1 MRSRT
6 QAVSLA
12 LGGLFCALFFLASNI
27 LPPIQ
32 IIPGVPIT
40 LQVLVV
46 AMLGGLLGCKL
57 GFTVLAAI
65 FLMTLAGVPMMSGF
79 SGGPAAFVK
88 PTSGYMIGW
97 VFILLTAGLYRDAL
111 RPWLED
117 RLAGRRTSLW
127 QAGCFVLTGAGGVLL
142 CYACG
147 AVWLSAYNGVGLSA
161 FWPGFIGNAVFF
173 PADLVKLLAAHLLCR
188 AAGRFLRRMGDGSA
202 A

>member
-1 MRSRT
+1 M
-6 QAVSLA
+6 
-12 LGGLFCALFFLASNI
+12 GGLFCALFFLAGNI

-57 GFTVLAAI
+57 GFTVLTAV

-88 PTSGYMIGW
+88 PTAGYMVGW
-97 VFILLTAGLYRDAL
+97 VFILLAAGLYRDAL
-111 RPWLED
+111 RPRLEV
-117 RLAGRRTSLW
+117 RPAGRRTSLW
-127 QAGCFVLTGAGGVLL
+127 QAGCFVLTGAAGVLL

-147 AVWLSAYNGVGLSA
+147 AVWLSVYSGAGLSA

-188 AAGRFLRRMGDGSA
+188 AAGRFLRRMGDGRA